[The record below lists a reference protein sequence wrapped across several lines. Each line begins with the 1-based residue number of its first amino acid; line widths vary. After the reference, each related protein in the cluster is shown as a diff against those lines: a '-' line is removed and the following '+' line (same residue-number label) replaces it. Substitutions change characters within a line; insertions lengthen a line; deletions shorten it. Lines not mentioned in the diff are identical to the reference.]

1 MKEDKTQRLL
11 TERTSQKR
19 IGLLNQNSEI
29 VSLEFFVDDIGL
41 DIVEELEEIRQGKKK
56 IEETDIQLNI
66 KVLNSLSNAV
76 NALANYKNSQKSWVF
91 LNGFAVG
98 FAVFFGSSDW
108 SFWYASL

>member
-76 NALANYKNSQKSWVF
+76 NALANYKNSQKS
-91 LNGFAVG
+91 
-98 FAVFFGSSDW
+98 
-108 SFWYASL
+108 